1 MFPRDNPVNDSNERR
16 RSMIRVHLFFFP
28 SRTDLYPM
36 LANLST
42 VYKTFRDGPTSDISW
57 SEQHDMSVY
66 LLTLLRESF
75 AVRHSLKLVVTHDHM
90 KVVITSVKATLEVIL
105 RQVGTGKKVE
115 GWEEHVCYVLQ
126 ENLSYTT
133 FKGHSRYD

>member
-1 MFPRDNPVNDSNERR
+1 M
-16 RSMIRVHLFFFP
+16 
-28 SRTDLYPM
+28 
-36 LANLST
+36 
-42 VYKTFRDGPTSDISW
+42 
-57 SEQHDMSVY
+57 
-66 LLTLLRESF
+66 
-75 AVRHSLKLVVTHDHM
+75 RHSLKLVVTHDHM

-133 FKGHSRYD
+133 FKVSSPLSRYMNASSVVFLLTKPPMNGMSPCATRPSTFPLRTEA